1 MSEKRRDNKG
11 RILATG
17 ESLRNDGR
25 YAYKYTDASGKV
37 QFIYSWKLTPMDR
50 TPKGKRDD
58 LSLREK
64 IKQIQRNLDDG
75 IDTNGSKMTVCQLY
89 EKQNASRTNVKEN
102 TVIGRK
108 RLMQML
114 KEDAI
119 GSRSIDSIKPSDAKE
134 WCMRMHDKGYAYS
147 TINNSKRSLLASFGI
162 AVEDDLIR
170 KNPFRFNLSD
180 LIENDAKVMQPLTED
195 EERRLLDFVKS
206 DNVYKKYFN
215 AIIILLNTGLRIS
228 ELCGLT
234 TNDIDLDKRVINVDH
249 QLLYTKK
256 LGYYINT
263 PKTESGIRQIPMND
277 NVYEA
282 LQDVLAKHKQGKNI
296 MVDVYSDFLFLNQKG
311 YPMTGSNYGTAFRGL
326 VKKYNK
332 HHDDKLPSF
341 TPHVLRHTFCTRL
354 ANKNMNPKSLQYIMG
369 HANINITLNL
379 YAHASLDTVK
389 AEMAR
394 LCI

>member
-17 ESLRNDGR
+17 ESQRADGR
-25 YAYKYTDASGKV
+25 YAYKYTDANGKV

-64 IKQIQRNLDDG
+64 IKQIQKDMADG
-75 IDTNGSKMTVCQLY
+75 INTNGSKMTVCQLY

-102 TVIGRK
+102 TVTGREY
-108 RLMQML
+108 LMRML
-114 KEDAI
+114 KEDVI

-134 WCMRMHDKGYAYS
+134 WAIRMHNKGYSYG
-147 TINNSKRSLLASFGI
+147 TINNAKRSLLASFYI
-162 AVEDDLIR
+162 AIEDDLIR

-180 LIENDAKVMQPLTED
+180 LIENNTKTKEALTEN
-195 EERRLLDFVKS
+195 EESRLLAFVQNDKT
-206 DNVYKKYFN
+206 YQKYHD
-215 AIIILLNTGLRIS
+215 AIVILLGTGLRVS

-234 TNDIDLDKRVINVDH
+234 LNDIDLDKRVINVSH
-249 QLLYTKK
+249 QLLYAKK
-256 LGYYINT
+256 RGYYINT
-263 PKTESGIRQIPMND
+263 PKTASGVRQIPMSD
-277 NVYEA
+277 KVHEAFQNVLE
-282 LQDVLAKHKQGKNI
+282 KHKQGKNI
-296 MVDVYSDFLFLNQKG
+296 NVEGCCDFVFLNQKG
-311 YPMTGSNYGTAFRGL
+311 YPMTGSNYVCAFRNL

-379 YAHASLDTVK
+379 YAHASLDSVK

>member
-17 ESLRNDGR
+17 ESQRKEGR
-25 YAYKYTDASGKV
+25 YAYKYTDANGKV

-64 IKQIQRNLDDG
+64 IKQIQKDLDEG
-75 IDTNGSKMTVCQLY
+75 INTNSSKMTLCDLY
-89 EKQNASRTNVKEN
+89 AKQNAQRCNITEN
-102 TVIGRK
+102 TKTGREY
-108 RLMQML
+108 LMRML

-134 WCMRMHDKGYAYS
+134 WAVRMHNKGYSYG
-147 TINNSKRSLLASFGI
+147 TINNAKRSLLATFYM
-162 AVEDDLIR
+162 AVDDDLIR
-170 KNPFRFNLSD
+170 KNPFKFKLSD
-180 LIENDAKVMQPLTED
+180 LIENDAKEKQTLTED
-195 EERRLLDFVKS
+195 EERRLLDFVSS
-206 DNVYKKYFN
+206 DKVYKKYFN
-215 AIIILLNTGLRIS
+215 PIIILLNTGLRIS

-234 TNDIDLDKRVINVDH
+234 ANDIDLDQRVINVDH

-263 PKTESGIRQIPMND
+263 PKTESGVRQIPMND

-282 LQDVLAKHKQGKNI
+282 LQDVLARHKQGKNI
-296 MVDVYSDFLFLNQKG
+296 NVDGYYDFLFLNQKS

-379 YAHASLDTVK
+379 YAHASLDSVK